1 MSTYGKEPAML
12 YTITINVESS
22 DDLQDA
28 IESPELVFET
38 LIIEALMDI
47 FEFVAVQEVK
57 IGPSPLEEINL
68 EQNNN

>member
-47 FEFVAVQEVK
+47 FEFVAVQEVR
-57 IGPSPLEEINL
+57 IDPSPLEEINL